1 MYTRPNL
8 SSSSLPGG
16 GETDTQEMK
25 KSPLFILLLPV
36 LSFKAI
42 TSFAAPTNVQEIAP
56 VRDDLTL
63 ARELDAVSFTETRN
77 GLIGL
82 GYHPKPQVYRH
93 RLRRRDSDSD
103 SDSDSN
109 SEERTKTLNEAHA
122 RVKTYLDNTLPQARE
137 EINNHALLQLK
148 DIERLKKPLTTEE
161 RAIIETRVAGRN
173 ERVKTIHRAIKGG
186 HDGIYE
192 EFGLD
197 LSKGELRDIETSF
210 RNRFKIPPHFAIY
223 PE

>member
-1 MYTRPNL
+1 
-8 SSSSLPGG
+8 
-16 GETDTQEMK
+16 MK

-56 VRDDLTL
+56 VRDDLIL
-63 ARELDAVSFTETRN
+63 PRELDAVSFTETRN
-77 GLIGL
+77 GLIGLGL

-93 RLRRRDSDSD
+93 RLRRRDSDSN
-103 SDSDSN
+103 SN
-109 SEERTKTLNEAHA
+109 SEERAKTLNKAHE
-122 RVKTYLDNTLPQARE
+122 RVKTYLDKTLPQARE
-137 EINNHALLQLK
+137 EINYHALLQLK

-192 EFGLD
+192 QFGLD

-210 RNRFKIPPHFAIY
+210 RNRFKIPPHFAFSVL
-223 PE
+223 